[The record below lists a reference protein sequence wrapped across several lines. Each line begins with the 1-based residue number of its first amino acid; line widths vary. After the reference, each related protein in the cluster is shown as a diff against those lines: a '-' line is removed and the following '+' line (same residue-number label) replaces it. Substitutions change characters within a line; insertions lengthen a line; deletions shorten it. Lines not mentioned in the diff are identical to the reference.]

1 MESELARF
9 SPAEVIIPANNE
21 NISNW
26 MLAMG
31 IHTTPRESESWA
43 YPVAKKILE
52 ERFGSVS
59 ELNTYPMAVT
69 SAGAILS
76 YVKDTQFSDLPHLRP
91 PSLLVKA
98 KTMTLDAVTLRN
110 LEIVKTIGDSSKDT
124 LFAVLN
130 KTSTAGG
137 SRKLK
142 DWLLRPLHD
151 LDKLNQRHDAVQE
164 LFDNT
169 LSRREIKDILKG
181 FQDVKDCYLV

>member
-1 MESELARF
+1 
-9 SPAEVIIPANNE
+9 
-21 NISNW
+21 
-26 MLAMG
+26 
-31 IHTTPRESESWA
+31 
-43 YPVAKKILE
+43 
-52 ERFGSVS
+52 
-59 ELNTYPMAVT
+59 MAIT

-76 YVKDTQFSDLPHLRP
+76 YVKDTQFRDLPHLRP
-91 PSLLVKA
+91 PSLLIKA

-124 LFAVLN
+124 LFAILN

-151 LDKLNQRHDAVQE
+151 LKKLNERHEAVQE

-181 FQDVKDCYLV
+181 FQDVERLVSRLGHGSISPRDLDSLRISLNTLKDLKQFLSEEPLK

>member
-1 MESELARF
+1 MDISTGEFSTAQFKDREVLESELARF

-76 YVKDTQFSDLPHLRP
+76 L
-91 PSLLVKA
+91 SL
-98 KTMTLDAVTLRN
+98 
-110 LEIVKTIGDSSKDT
+110 IHI
-124 LFAVLN
+124 
-130 KTSTAGG
+130 
-137 SRKLK
+137 
-142 DWLLRPLHD
+142 
-151 LDKLNQRHDAVQE
+151 
-164 LFDNT
+164 
-169 LSRREIKDILKG
+169 
-181 FQDVKDCYLV
+181 